1 MRYFVPALLL
11 CAALSAQ
18 VAPQRRAPAPAKPGA
33 AANPADIPPPEV
45 KPEDKCSLEGSVVNA
60 VTGEP
65 LKKARLSL
73 RPIGVRNGI
82 PYGATTDGAGHFLID
97 DVDPG
102 QYNFSASRNAF
113 VTQQYSAQG
122 SSRQGTTLTLTNGQK
137 LKELAFKL
145 TPQGVIGGRILDED
159 GEPMANV
166 MVQCMFFGYQRG
178 KRQLLGRNAVST
190 DDRGEFRMHGLSPGK
205 YIISATYQSPDIYMA
220 ITERV
225 AGSQAS
231 QAAAEEGYATTFYP
245 NTTNPESA
253 SQLEVTPGAQITGLN
268 MTLARTRTVR
278 IKGHVTGFASP
289 SRRNTNVMLLPRDNT
304 GFMMPRAMTRVIDAQ
319 GNFTMRGVAP
329 GSYVLRADYVGDDNQ
344 RYGGRMLI
352 EAGNSNI
359 EGIEL
364 TLSPPVDLKGH
375 VTIEENGDLAGAR
388 LNVIL
393 QPKMNGPMMGGGGR
407 GQVLDDLTFQIA
419 NVGLDPY
426 DITVPNIPEGFYL
439 KSVRMGQQDV
449 TETGVDFTQGGVAG
463 ELTVV
468 LNPNGG
474 QIDGNVQNDKGQSAG
489 SAMVTLIPDEQ
500 HRAISWLYKTAST
513 DQNGHFAMK
522 GVRPGKYTIYAW
534 EDIEPGAYQDPD
546 FVKPHESAGAK
557 VSIDQGAHETV
568 QLKAVPAEKSASDR
582 APR

>member
-1 MRYFVPALLL
+1 MRYLVPVLLL
-11 CAALSAQ
+11 CVSLPAQ
-18 VAPQRRAPAPAKPGA
+18 VPPPRRPATPAKQGA
-33 AANPADIPPPEV
+33 AANPADLPPPEV
-45 KPEDKCSLEGSVVNA
+45 KPEDKCALEGSVVNA

-65 LKKARLSL
+65 LKKARLTL
-73 RPIGVRNGI
+73 RPIGVRNGT
-82 PYGATTDGAGHFLID
+82 PHGATTDGAGHFLID

-102 QYNFSASRNAF
+102 QYNFSASHNAF

-122 SSRQGTTLTLTNGQK
+122 NSRQGTTLTLANGQK

-145 TPQGVIGGRILDED
+145 TPQGVIAGRILDED
-159 GEPMANV
+159 GDPMANV

-178 KRQLLGRNAVST
+178 KRQLLGRNASST

-205 YIISATYQSPDIYMA
+205 YIISATYQSPDMYMA
-220 ITERV
+220 MAERV
-225 AGSQAS
+225 SGSQAA
-231 QAAAEEGYATTFYP
+231 QASEEGYATTFYP
-245 NTTNPESA
+245 NTTNPEGA

-278 IKGHVTGFASP
+278 IKGHVNTGFSSQA
-289 SRRNTNVMLLPRDNT
+289 RRNTNVMLLPRDNT
-304 GFMMPRAMTRVIDAQ
+304 GFMMPRAVARVIDAQ

-329 GSYVLRADYVGDDNQ
+329 GSYVLRADYVGDDNR

-352 EAGNSNI
+352 EAGNANI

-364 TLSPPVDLKGH
+364 NLSPPVDLKGR
-375 VTIEENGDLAGAR
+375 VIVEENGDLGDTR
-388 LNVIL
+388 LNVML
-393 QPKMNGPMMGGGGR
+393 QPKVSGPMMGGAR

-426 DITVPNIPEGFYL
+426 DINVPNIPEGFYL

-489 SAMVTLIPDEQ
+489 SAMVTLIPDEA
-500 HRAISWLYKTAST
+500 HRALSWLYKTAST
-513 DQNGHFAMK
+513 DQNGHFTMK
-522 GVRPGKYTIYAW
+522 GVRPGKYTVYAW

-557 VSIDQGAHETV
+557 VSIDAGGHETV

-582 APR
+582 AAR